1 MYKLRILMCLMIV
14 PFSLMLSPAA
24 AKSSTHTIT
33 MSTFATGLNNPR
45 GLEFGPDGNLYVA
58 EGGIGGSNSTA
69 GQCEQV
75 VPPVGPYTGS
85 DDGARISK
93 ISPDGV
99 RSTVADGL
107 PSSQTS
113 EATGSLVSGVG
124 DVAFV
129 HGQLYALITGAGCSH
144 GVPDIPN
151 GIVRVNDDGS
161 TTMIAN
167 LSAFWQANPVANPE
181 EADFEPDGTPYS
193 MVFVR
198 GAFYVV
204 EPNHGEV
211 DRVTLDGTITRLVDI
226 SASQGHVVPTSI
238 AASRRRFFVGNLGTF
253 PVQPGTQHIY
263 KINRHGQIKPW
274 VDGLTAVLGVAFDKW
289 HRLYVLET
297 STAAGDPTPGTG
309 DIVRVSRSGERE
321 TIVSGLTFPTAM
333 AFGDD
338 GALYVSTFGF
348 GFPPGSG
355 EIVRISLSD

>member
-1 MYKLRILMCLMIV
+1 MHKLRILICLIIV
-14 PFSLMLSPAA
+14 PFTLMLNSAA
-24 AKSSTHTIT
+24 ANPRTHTIT
-33 MSTFATGLNNPR
+33 MSTFANGLNNPR

-69 GQCEQV
+69 GQCDQV

-93 ISPDGV
+93 ISPGGV

-113 EATGSLVSGVG
+113 PETGSLVSGVG

-129 HGQLYALITGAGCSH
+129 DGQLYALITGAGCSH
-144 GVPDIPN
+144 GVAGMPN

-181 EADFEPDGTPYS
+181 EDDFEPDGTPFS
-193 MVFVR
+193 MVVVQ

-211 DRVTLDGTITRLVDI
+211 DRVTLDGTITRLVDV

-238 AASRRRFFVGNLGTF
+238 AYRGNFFVGNLGTF
-253 PVQPGTQHIY
+253 PVQPGTEHIY
-263 KINRHGQIKPW
+263 KINRVGQLKPW
-274 VDGLTAVLGVAFDKW
+274 VDGLTAVLGVAFDQW
-289 HRLYVLET
+289 NRMYVLET

-333 AFGDD
+333 TFGQD

-355 EIVRISLSD
+355 QIVRISFSD